1 MLATGPVMAHA
12 GKVQGVQVLLLFTVW
27 MLNDGF
33 IWTCCLRWQPGAQ
46 ECGTASIKTQHALKA
61 MHNARCC
68 SHQRN
73 AVAQHSHAT
82 LGRLTK
88 RISHITAVSH
98 SVRDGSRTSWRL
110 TFWCHGISNCA
121 THLHVWR

>member
-1 MLATGPVMAHA
+1 MAHA

-27 MLNDGF
+27 MLNNGF
-33 IWTCCLRWQPGAQ
+33 IWTYCLRWQPGAQ
-46 ECGTASIKTQHALKA
+46 ECGAASYKNQHALKA
-61 MHNARCC
+61 THNARCC

-82 LGRLTK
+82 LGKLTK

-98 SVRDGSRTSWRL
+98 IVRWLTNIMEVDVLVSRHT
-110 TFWCHGISNCA
+110 NCA
-121 THLHVWR
+121 THFHVQR